1 MDNEFL
7 KSLVKDL
14 ADEYTTV
21 AAEGKS
27 SAEFSGTLD
36 TGSFIL
42 NAALSGSIYG
52 GVPNNK
58 TTVFVSIYTL
68 LLSRS
73 QILYTRIFIAFM

>member
-1 MDNEFL
+1 MKEICMDNEFL

-42 NAALSGSIYG
+42 NEDNKNIY
-52 GVPNNK
+52 PPSL
-58 TTVFVSIYTL
+58 TV
-68 LLSRS
+68 
-73 QILYTRIFIAFM
+73 IFCNI